1 MNILEKVI
9 TIFIITIML
18 FSVIVLADNEPEIY
32 SEGAILIEANTGTIL
47 YEKNANEVF
56 EPASTTKILTA
67 LIALEKC
74 DLNEVATASSTAING
89 IPSNYAI
96 ADIRVGE
103 QFTIEQLLNVLL
115 IHSANEAANV
125 IAEYVAGSQEHFAE
139 LMNKRAKE
147 LGCQNS
153 NFVNANGIENEN
165 HYTTAYDLAM
175 IMKQCVKNENFKKI
189 ISTEKYALPTT
200 ELNSETRSFPNNN
213 SLIIK
218 GDKYYYEY
226 CVGGKTGYTKEA
238 KNCMVSLASKDGMD
252 LIAVVLKGE
261 TTPAGESARNRDTI
275 NLFEYGYNNYNLQT
289 IKKKGETITSVNIKD
304 SEGNTKQLKV
314 KLENDISVVNKDD
327 DKNQKDVKPEINVN
341 VGNIPIKKDE
351 VVGTATY
358 KVNGEEYK
366 ANLLAAETI
375 EEDTTTENNKNI
387 LIVTIIKIIISIILL
402 VIIIKMF
409 AKVKINKRN
418 KQRYKR
424 INKKQHNYS
433 RRGKHS
439 I

>member
-1 MNILEKVI
+1 MIYCKILTTFYEVKKLNILEKVI

-189 ISTEKYALPTT
+189 
-200 ELNSETRSFPNNN
+200 F
-213 SLIIK
+213 
-218 GDKYYYEY
+218 
-226 CVGGKTGYTKEA
+226 KT
-238 KNCMVSLASKDGMD
+238 
-252 LIAVVLKGE
+252 
-261 TTPAGESARNRDTI
+261 
-275 NLFEYGYNNYNLQT
+275 
-289 IKKKGETITSVNIKD
+289 
-304 SEGNTKQLKV
+304 
-314 KLENDISVVNKDD
+314 
-327 DKNQKDVKPEINVN
+327 
-341 VGNIPIKKDE
+341 
-351 VVGTATY
+351 
-358 KVNGEEYK
+358 
-366 ANLLAAETI
+366 
-375 EEDTTTENNKNI
+375 
-387 LIVTIIKIIISIILL
+387 
-402 VIIIKMF
+402 
-409 AKVKINKRN
+409 
-418 KQRYKR
+418 
-424 INKKQHNYS
+424 
-433 RRGKHS
+433 
-439 I
+439 